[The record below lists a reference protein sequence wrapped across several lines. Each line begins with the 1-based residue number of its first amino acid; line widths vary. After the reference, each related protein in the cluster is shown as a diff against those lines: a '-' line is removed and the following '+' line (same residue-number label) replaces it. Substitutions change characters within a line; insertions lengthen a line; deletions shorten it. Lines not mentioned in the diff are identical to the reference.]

1 MKLRRFD
8 LYPDDMIAGMIEL
21 TNDERGVF
29 ATAIVAIYSHAA
41 PITFDHLRRLCPG
54 HARTHQRIVARLVEL
69 NKLCVTE
76 DGKLTQKRCEKEIK
90 NACKRLETLQENGR
104 KGGRGSRNNNDIAK
118 PTGSPRARAR
128 EGVAKTTT
136 TFKKEIGDD
145 GLGRSAPPGSPIS
158 EDEIKAVGELVSQ
171 ATRVLGQPKKII
183 RDPEAYGE
191 AIEQSVWNAWL
202 NRLSRYVM
210 SEFDAQVSMPKLE
223 AIEQARA
230 AGSRR
235 VTDPAVRK
243 ILNEIAR
250 EIAARERGGRA
261 AA

>member
-1 MKLRRFD
+1 M
-8 LYPDDMIAGMIEL
+8 
-21 TNDERGVF
+21 N
-29 ATAIVAIYSHAA
+29 
-41 PITFDHLRRLCPG
+41 
-54 HARTHQRIVARLVEL
+54 
-69 NKLCVTE
+69 
-76 DGKLTQKRCEKEIK
+76 
-90 NACKRLETLQENGR
+90 
-104 KGGRGSRNNNDIAK
+104 
-118 PTGSPRARAR
+118 PRAWAR
-128 EGVAKTTT
+128 EGVAKTPT
-136 TFKKEIGDD
+136 TFKKEGDD
-145 GLGRSAPPGSPIS
+145 GLARSAPPGSPIS

-250 EIAARERGGRA
+250 EIAARSRGGRA